1 MATPDTELFAI
12 STIKVT
18 WKNLNKL
25 QKQEIFN
32 IENSEVDWIHPIGK
46 TISVCCYC
54 KCLSG
59 HHKKLDLFTLS
70 CIPIIHDFKVP

>member
-32 IENSEVDWIHPIGK
+32 IENSEVD
-46 TISVCCYC
+46 
-54 KCLSG
+54 
-59 HHKKLDLFTLS
+59 
-70 CIPIIHDFKVP
+70 

>member
-12 STIKVT
+12 STIKIT

-32 IENSEVDWIHPIGK
+32 IENSEVN
-46 TISVCCYC
+46 
-54 KCLSG
+54 
-59 HHKKLDLFTLS
+59 
-70 CIPIIHDFKVP
+70 